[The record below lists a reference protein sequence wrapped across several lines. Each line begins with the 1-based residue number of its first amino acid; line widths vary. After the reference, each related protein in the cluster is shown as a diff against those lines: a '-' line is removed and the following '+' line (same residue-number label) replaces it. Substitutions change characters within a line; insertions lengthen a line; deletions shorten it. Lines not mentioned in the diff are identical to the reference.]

1 MESFVKKSRRA
12 LLFFGILSVSILLLC
27 SFGHYFSGDNNA
39 YAEEAVSK
47 DASETETNGKKAPA
61 NTNDSTTKVGAFA
74 SAALVVGLSVI
85 GAGMA
90 VSNVGAAAL
99 GAVAERPEIMGKSM
113 IFVGLA
119 EGLAIYGLIIAIMI
133 LGKI

>member
-1 MESFVKKSRRA
+1 MERFVSKSRRA
-12 LLFFGILSVSILLLC
+12 LLWFGVISVTVLLSLAV
-27 SFGHYFSGDNNA
+27 FSYANHA
-39 YAEEAVSK
+39 YAGDKVIAK
-47 DASETETNGKKAPA
+47 DDAAKKAPA
-61 NTNDSTTKVGAFA
+61 EDTAPKNEEKSPLKDVAAFA

-85 GAGMA
+85 GASIA

-99 GAVAERPEIMGKSM
+99 GAVAERPELMGKSM